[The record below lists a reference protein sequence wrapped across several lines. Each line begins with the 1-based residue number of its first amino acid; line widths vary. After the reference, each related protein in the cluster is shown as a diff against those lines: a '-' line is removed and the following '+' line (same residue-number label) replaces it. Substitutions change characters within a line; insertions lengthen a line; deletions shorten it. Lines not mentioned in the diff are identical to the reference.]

1 MNDATTTTPPYLALI
16 AALLEDHQ
24 RMYPHHE
31 DRCPLC
37 KEAKA
42 VLEAV

>member
-1 MNDATTTTPPYLALI
+1 MSAPLPRHIELI
-16 AALLEDHQ
+16 RSLLEDHQ